1 MRVSNWIPDIASIAG
16 PRYLALVIAL
26 QKDISEGKLK
36 EGMRLPTHRKLAK
49 LLNITVGTI
58 SRAYAEA
65 ERRGLTHGEI
75 GRGTFVRVSAYQ
87 NSTPQKI
94 VNRNHAEG
102 MIDLAILRANE
113 PIYQDVVCAG
123 LVRLSTLP
131 ELSTYT
137 SFMKMEGF
145 LEHRQSAC
153 NWLMHYGIPNV
164 KPKNIVYASG
174 AQHAISVSIAALSEP
189 GELILCEEICYT
201 GIKGVATQL
210 HRRRLMGI
218 PIDEHG
224 IIPEQLRIICQSNN
238 AKVLVCCP
246 NHQNPTTAMLSYER
260 RLEIVEIAREFDLKI
275 IEDDVFNYLHSNIP
289 SLIELARER
298 TVYVTGMSKSLF
310 VGIRLGIIYTK
321 SPFFELIATS
331 VRTSLWTPSPIIT
344 QLFSMWVNEG
354 IAFMLADAQA
364 KEAQERQKIA
374 RAILVNADLTDNLH
388 SPHLWLKLP
397 AEWDM
402 QTFFNAAQRHR
413 VSVVAGD
420 LFMMTPSELQVSAVR
435 LCLLSPDSREELIAG
450 LKIIQ
455 KLLKNPKHIP
465 QFTII

>member
-1 MRVSNWIPDIASIAG
+1 MSEWIPDISNIAG
-16 PRYLALVIAL
+16 PRYLALVTAL
-26 QKDISEGKLK
+26 QNDISEGKLK
-36 EGMRLPTHRKLAK
+36 NGMRLPTHRKLAK

-58 SRAYAEA
+58 SRAYAETG
-65 ERRGLTHGEI
+65 RRGLTHGEI
-75 GRGTFVRVSAYQ
+75 GRGTFVSVPMPQ
-87 NSTPQKI
+87 NHTIAKVI
-94 VNRNHAEG
+94 DHNHAEG
-102 MIDLAILRANE
+102 MIDFAILRANE
-113 PIYQDVVCAG
+113 SIYQDVVCEG
-123 LVRLSTLP
+123 LMRLSTLP
-131 ELSTYT
+131 ELSIYL
-137 SFMKMEGF
+137 SFLKIEGF

-164 KPKNIVYASG
+164 KPKNIVYTSG

-210 HRRRLMGI
+210 HRRHLMGI
-218 PIDEHG
+218 PIDQQG
-224 IIPEQLRIICQSNN
+224 IIPEQLRLICQSSN

-246 NHQNPTTAMLSYER
+246 NHQNPTTAILSYER

-289 SLIELARER
+289 SLVELAPER

-321 SPFFELIATS
+321 SPYFDLIATS

-354 IAFMLADAQA
+354 IAFKLADAQA

-374 RAILVNADLTDNLH
+374 RAILLNSDLTENLN

-397 AEWDM
+397 VEWDM
-402 QTFFNAAQRHR
+402 QTFFNAALRHR

-420 LFMMTPSELQVSAVR
+420 QFMMTHSEPQISAVR
-435 LCLLSPDSREELIAG
+435 LCLLSPNSREEMVVG

-455 KLLKNPKHIP
+455 KLLNNPKHIP